1 MGTAGTW
8 SSQLLSI
15 THPCR
20 STKASPSPYPFLLH
34 SASQHLSARAGSQA
48 TQLASKEGFQMGIE
62 QRLIHPIFVLKSA
75 SARYTI
81 SLSSSRLNIHRLSSV
96 SETNP
101 RLFCMHPINPHGITS
116 NRPKREPSPL
126 KHFRRKRR
134 GRNAGL
140 LVEEVSEAVLQRR
153 AKAVCW
159 YRPWL
164 WLKPGFLGLQAL
176 LGDLLGP
183 PVLNVTNFG
192 AWALQCALIAAAP
205 TACLL
210 TPWNPSTHQSPTG
223 GWNPGEVGTG

>member
-1 MGTAGTW
+1 MPQQGTPFPFPARGLT
-8 SSQLLSI
+8 STGFLPSQ
-15 THPCR
+15 
-20 STKASPSPYPFLLH
+20 K
-34 SASQHLSARAGSQA
+34 Q
-48 TQLASKEGFQMGIE
+48 
-62 QRLIHPIFVLKSA
+62 IHIYFACIFK
-75 SARYTI
+75 I
-81 SLSSSRLNIHRLSSV
+81 FINF
-96 SETNP
+96 NKK
-101 RLFCMHPINPHGITS
+101 INPHGITS

-164 WLKPGFLGLQAL
+164 WLKLGFLGLQAL
-176 LGDLLGP
+176 LGDLPGP
-183 PVLNVTNFG
+183 PVPNVTNFG

-205 TACLL
+205 TACSL

-223 GWNPGEVGTG
+223 GWNPSEVGTG